1 VEIVWVARK
10 GFWLDA
16 TSNPPLIIAI
26 KISLAALPLGVRRC
40 FCAVCQ
46 SHFFLVFQEF
56 RYADFTVLGIW
67 LFGPSN
73 RLTRYDWDRL
83 PNARDDFF
91 ELSEFPDSSFFSTR
105 ILVRVQ

>member
-1 VEIVWVARK
+1 MI
-10 GFWLDA
+10 G
-16 TSNPPLIIAI
+16 T
-26 KISLAALPLGVRRC
+26 
-40 FCAVCQ
+40 VCQ
-46 SHFFLVFQEF
+46 TPVTTFLSYANSRKAHFFLVFQEF
-56 RYADFTVLGIW
+56 RYSDFTVLGIW